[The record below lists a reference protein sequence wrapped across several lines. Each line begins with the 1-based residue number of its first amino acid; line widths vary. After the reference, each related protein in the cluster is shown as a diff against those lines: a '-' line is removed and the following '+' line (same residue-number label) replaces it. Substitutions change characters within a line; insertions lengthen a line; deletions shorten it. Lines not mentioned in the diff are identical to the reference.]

1 MNHLRRVQERR
12 SRLWAEAARNR
23 WDFGHSPA
31 AGLGWLPKGCTRERT
46 QERKRRDWGALL
58 IIAATAIL
66 VAAIAIGI
74 IVAKIEAKSEM
85 GGCGAGRQK
94 SPATTEESP
103 LPVRFMP
110 TVDAGCLVT
119 RRESGQP
126 PISLQAVAPASSDSP
141 GEADGP
147 AGAKA
152 GTCFGV
158 EPPPVSGDGPGGLRL
173 ERILKAPNA
182 APQDGVGSWTGAEE
196 GSGRGSNA
204 ECTKRPT
211 GRCGSP
217 PGAEPLPVGNPA
229 DRYPPLS
236 AAERTAI
243 EQVES
248 GGDPAAWKKDEDA
261 RGIIQIR
268 PIYVADANRILLRQ
282 GSGGQGPRR
291 KPFTHDDAFDPAKAW
306 EMFDVVTSYYIRAHG
321 YADTFE
327 VRARIHNGGGKGP
340 TKQGTLGYW
349 RKVQAA
355 L

>member
-12 SRLWAEAARNR
+12 NGLWAEAARNR
-23 WDFGHSPA
+23 WDFSHSPA
-31 AGLGWLPKGCTRERT
+31 AGLGWLPKGWTRERT
-46 QERKRRDWGALL
+46 RERRNGLWTEWKGKPKKRLPIGPLRAAWGNLRAWEKDHPVADFFISVALIGALGWL
-58 IIAATAIL
+58 GAFFLATRGCETPAGGAIRSQ
-66 VAAIAIGI
+66 
-74 IVAKIEAKSEM
+74 KSEVGSTM
-85 GGCGAGRQK
+85 GGCETV
-94 SPATTEESP
+94 PAWVK
-103 LPVRFMP
+103 PV
-110 TVDAGCLVT
+110 GS
-119 RRESGQP
+119 SGQP
-126 PISLQAVAPASSDSP
+126 PTILQELAPVGSR
-141 GEADGP
+141 
-147 AGAKA
+147 A

-158 EPPPVSGDGPGGLRL
+158 EPPSVVGDGPSGLRF
-173 ERILKAPNA
+173 
-182 APQDGVGSWTGAEE
+182 EE
-196 GSGRGSNA
+196 GDSGRGSNA

-248 GGDPAAWKKDEDA
+248 SGDPAAWKKDEDA

-340 TKQGTLGYW
+340 TRKSTLVYW

-355 L
+355 AT